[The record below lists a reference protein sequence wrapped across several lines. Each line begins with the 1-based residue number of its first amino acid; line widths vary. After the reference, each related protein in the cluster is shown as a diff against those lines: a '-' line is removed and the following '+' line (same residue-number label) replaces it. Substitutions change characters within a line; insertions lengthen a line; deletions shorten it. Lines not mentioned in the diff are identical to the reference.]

1 MPEKREDVEATP
13 QQDTAP
19 DTSQQK
25 RKWRS
30 IDWIAGGTFIA
41 EVLWGSWWL
50 VTQVFHWCSWN
61 PRVSTE
67 HFAQFYCGVG
77 LGVLSVGYLTLI
89 LWPIIFN
96 ILKILKMKIFKNL
109 KKGKDSKQDNDPRWF
124 HARILS
130 SGIVGGSYAF
140 LLPAVMSLP
149 EGGINSGGAA
159 ALRQAILL
167 ATGGLIALIALGET
181 RRKND
186 NDKLKN
192 DQDKE
197 KNDRD
202 HLRQVRAERRER
214 YTKAIEQLGNE
225 KASIRTG
232 GIYTLTRLVDDWLEE
247 ESLPKAERL
256 KEGQVIINNLC
267 AYIRSPFNLVSY
279 YDELSKD
286 TPNANGIYKDRKQD
300 FYTDKAIFDSEADTR
315 LSIIKEI
322 HDRLQISEENP
333 WDSWSN
339 FEYDF
344 SGSTF
349 FYSID
354 LTNSYYTKSVK
365 FVGCTYKGWA
375 DFSGSTYQSKAAFND
390 STYEKEVIFSTSKS
404 PSTYQ
409 GPAYFAGST
418 YKGWAD
424 FSGSTYQ
431 SKAGFIDST
440 YEKDVIFSTSDFPS
454 TYQGL
459 AAFSGSTYQG
469 PAYFIGSTY
478 EKDVIFS
485 TSDFPSTYQG
495 LAAFSGSTYQGPACF
510 IGSTYEKDVIFSTSD
525 FPSTYQGLAAFSGS
539 TYQGLAYFIDSAYQ
553 GLAYF
558 GESTLQGETDFSG
571 SIFCSEIY
579 FGYSTHSDSF
589 SRFTGC
595 APQFYDET
603 NRKNTLFGSP
613 DNDFTAENGRGYPI
627 YRGPE
632 GLPLG
637 CKFLTSDQKEHLADK
652 FQEIEKINNE
662 LLEIKDDKEKAR
674 LSDMLRSLYKE
685 LHKWREEVTTVKVK
699 DGANENMES

>member
-1 MPEKREDVEATP
+1 MPEEREDIEATL

-77 LGVLSVGYLTLI
+77 LGILSVGYLTLI

-96 ILKILKMKIFKNL
+96 IFNIFKQ
-109 KKGKDSKQDNDPRWF
+109 GKDSKQDNDPRWF

-186 NDKLKN
+186 NDKHKN
-192 DQDKE
+192 DQEKE

-232 GIYTLTRLVDDWLEE
+232 GVYTLTRLVDDWLEE
-247 ESLPKAERL
+247 ESLPKVERL

-267 AYIRSPFNLVSY
+267 AYIRSPFALASY

-286 TPNANGIYKDRKQD
+286 APKANGIYKDRKQD

-390 STYEKEVIFSTSKS
+390 STYEKDVIFSTSKS

-409 GPAYFAGST
+409 GPAYFASST
-418 YKGWAD
+418 YKGEAN

-440 YEKDVIFSTSDFPS
+440 YEKDVLFSTSKSPS
-454 TYQGL
+454 TYKGL
-459 AAFSGSTYQG
+459 AAFNDSTYKG
-469 PAYFIGSTY
+469 EANFSGSTY
-478 EKDVIFS
+478 EKDVIFGIS
-485 TSDFPSTYQG
+485 GSPSTYKG
-495 LAAFSGSTYQGPACF
+495 LAAFNDSTYKGLAVFSDSTYQ
-510 IGSTYEKDVIFSTSD
+510 D
-525 FPSTYQGLAAFSGS
+525 
-539 TYQGLAYFIDSAYQ
+539 
-553 GLAYF
+553 
-558 GESTLQGETDFSG
+558 ETDFSG
-571 SIFCSEIY
+571 SIFYREIY
-579 FGYSTHSDSF
+579 FGQDGDNSSF
-589 SRFTGC
+589 SRFTDC
-595 APQFYDET
+595 TPQFYDET

-613 DNDFTAENGRGYPI
+613 DNDFTVENGRGYPI
-627 YRGPE
+627 YRNHE

-637 CKFLTSDQKEHLADK
+637 CKFLTSEQKEYLEGK
-652 FQEIEKINNE
+652 LQEIDETNNK
-662 LLEIKDDKEKAR
+662 LLEAKDDEEKAR
-674 LSDMLRSLYKE
+674 LSDMLRPLYKE
-685 LHKWREEVTTVKVK
+685 LRKWREEATTVKVEGTALGEE
-699 DGANENMES
+699 DN